1 MSFPAGSLGAA
12 ALSYAAKGWRVF
24 PLAPRQK
31 VPLLSK
37 HHGGNGLHDATTD
50 AETVAKW
57 WTAYPDANVGLAT
70 GGPTGLYVVDVD
82 GPEGEEALA
91 RFGTVPEG
99 PEAHTGKG
107 RHLLFSHPDGRN
119 TAGKLGTKLDTRGEG
134 GYIVAPPSIH
144 PNGTAY
150 RWARTPEEAPL
161 PALPPALV
169 VALTGAPRP
178 EALETGRSEV
188 VAVVLEG
195 VAEGGRNQTLAGY
208 VGRLLA
214 KGHREL
220 EVLALARGVNA
231 TQFHPPL
238 SADEVE
244 GVVRSMAATHAR
256 NHGARREKGREGGHE
271 WAPLE
276 EAEHPVPIHE
286 RPLPG
291 YARNMA
297 DVLPSLT
304 DIRDP
309 RRGGVPL
316 PAEWASMAAVMGG
329 ITRTHLE
336 TYHAG
341 RGDLGRHF
349 ETCKRAGAY
358 LPPGLHTITG
368 QTGGGKTAA
377 VINLALTAL
386 AGGHPVVYVSLELDA
401 HEVAARLLALEG
413 NLPWAPLALRRELP
427 AETMT
432 KRDRAIADMTPG
444 VRNCV
449 VLVPDGESATQTAAD
464 VRATALRLWHETGR
478 ELAPL
483 VIFDYLQAASILT
496 LGEGR
501 DTSLREHIAAV
512 AMTLRR
518 LSRESLDGYP
528 DWPGCPVVALSITA
542 RGNVAG
548 KERAEGFAGD
558 PDELRFAD
566 LEALKALPKEAGEVE
581 GTAVTAWVMAL
592 GETVEDN
599 GERPLTLRLAKN
611 RMGPAGQWIPFTFHG
626 RTGRLEEAPKRYAAA
641 ADEDAAKAKE
651 KAKGGK
657 AKGAATDLAGPQP
670 GGGYFV

>member
-107 RHLLFSHPDGRN
+107 RHLLFTHPDGRN
-119 TAGKLGTKLDTRGEG
+119 TAGKLGAKLDTRGEG

-161 PALPPALV
+161 PALPAGLVAAL
-169 VALTGAPRP
+169 AGTPRSEAP
-178 EALETGRSEV
+178 EAGRSEV
-188 VAVVLEG
+188 VDVVLDG
-195 VAEGGRNQTLAGY
+195 VAEGGRNQTLAAY

-214 KGHREL
+214 IGHREL

-231 TQFHPPL
+231 TQFRPPL
-238 SADEVE
+238 SGEEVE
-244 GVVRSMAATHAR
+244 AVVRSMAGTHAR
-256 NHGARREKGREGGHE
+256 NHGSPREGGGDWGHE
-271 WAPLE
+271 WPNE
-276 EAEHPVPIHE
+276 EAKQPLPLHE

-291 YARNMA
+291 YARTMA

-316 PAEWASMAAVMGG
+316 PSEWASMAAVMGG
-329 ITRTHLE
+329 ITKAQLE
-336 TYHAG
+336 TYHASASG
-341 RGDLGRHF
+341 LGGHF

-413 NLPWAPLALRRELP
+413 NLSWAPLALRRELTP
-427 AETMT
+427 DNVT
-432 KRDRAIADMTPG
+432 KRDRAIASMTPL

-449 VLVPDGESATQTAAD
+449 VLVPDGESATKTAAD
-464 VRATALRLWHETGR
+464 VRATTLRLWHETGR
-478 ELAPL
+478 QRAPL

-501 DTSLREHIAAV
+501 DASLREHIAAV

-518 LSRESLDGYP
+518 LSREALEGYP

-548 KERAEGFAGD
+548 KERADGFAGD
-558 PDELRFAD
+558 PDDLRFAD
-566 LEALKALPKEAGEVE
+566 LELLKALPKEAGEVE

-592 GETVEDN
+592 GEAVEDN

-641 ADEDAAKAKE
+641 ADADAAKAQE
-651 KAKGGK
+651 KQKGGK
-657 AKGAATDLAGPQP
+657 VKGAATAPERTRGDAGHLL
-670 GGGYFV
+670 